1 MGKEKNAKAL
11 ADFKWRYP
19 QADMS
24 KFVTK
29 AIYDDKDYTVTANV
43 LFKVGPDG
51 VLQSVS
57 GLDPKNWSHESRF
70 GSPQTG
76 PFSRQFFLEVG
87 NESVMS

>member
-1 MGKEKNAKAL
+1 
-11 ADFKWRYP
+11 
-19 QADMS
+19 MS

-29 AIYDDKDYTVTANV
+29 AIYDDKDYRVTANV

-51 VLQSVS
+51 VLQNVS

-70 GSPQTG
+70 GSPQKG
-76 PFSRQFFLEVG
+76 PFSRQFFLEVD